1 MKVIVATVAATAL
14 AGLAGTIGVAAVH
27 GSPRATAND
36 SSSPD
41 ASAVAD
47 GGKAQTAAA
56 SSTQGEVPVS
66 YGVSAEVQEA
76 LLRQGIRVDG
86 AGVPGSATTDPAALF
101 SGTAGAAG
109 AAAELPAQVSLARI
123 TDLQYGQVVDASGN
137 PVADPGPQSGGRV
150 EPRIEDRLV
159 WLAIFSDAQVPVGG
173 SPVTGIGPDGQ
184 PLTTDS
190 QDVQLATVDL
200 YVVRDALTGAFLEAG
215 SLE

>member
-27 GSPRATAND
+27 GSPGAVADD
-36 SSSPD
+36 SSSLD
-41 ASAVAD
+41 TSAVAD
-47 GGKAQTAAA
+47 GGKAETAAG

-66 YGVSAEVQEA
+66 YGVSAEVQQA

-101 SGTAGAAG
+101 SGT
-109 AAAELPAQVSLARI
+109 AAELPAQVSLARI

-159 WLAIFSDAQVPVGG
+159 WLAIFSDAEVPVGG

-215 SLE
+215 SLD